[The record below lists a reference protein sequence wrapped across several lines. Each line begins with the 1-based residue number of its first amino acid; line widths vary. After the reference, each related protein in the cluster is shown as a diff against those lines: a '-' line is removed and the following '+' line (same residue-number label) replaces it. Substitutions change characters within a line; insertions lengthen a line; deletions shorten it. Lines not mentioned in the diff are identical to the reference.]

1 MRLSELTSPIHQVPL
16 PCREAKR
23 LDSINWLGSIPFFF
37 VHVVSLGVL
46 ITGATLADVVLC
58 VFLYYLRMFA
68 ITGGYH
74 RYFSHRSYKTG
85 RLFQFFLAL
94 LGTTALQKGPLWW
107 AGHHRAHHR
116 FSDQPNDVHSP
127 RQRGLWWAH
136 LGWILCRRYEPT
148 DWRRVQDFARFPEI
162 RWLNRWHLLPPIAAA
177 GLLFWLG
184 GWHALLWGGFMSTV
198 LLWHGTF
205 TINSLSH
212 VFGSRRYATD
222 DDSRNNLWLAL
233 LTMGEGWHNNHHRYQ
248 SSVKQGFFWWEIDM
262 SYYILKFLSW
272 IGLVWDL
279 RHPPAYLL
287 TAEES
292 GWRDEAR
299 AA

>member
-1 MRLSELTSPIHQVPL
+1 MSTSNAASPVQGSPL
-16 PCREAKR
+16 PSPEGRG

-37 VHVVSLGVL
+37 VHVASLGVL
-46 ITGATLADVVLC
+46 FIGATLADVALC
-58 VFLYYLRMFA
+58 LFLYYLRMFA

-85 RLFQFFLAL
+85 RLFQFLLAL

-107 AGHHRAHHR
+107 ASHHRAHHR
-116 FSDQPNDVHSP
+116 FSDQPGDVHSP
-127 RQRGLWWAH
+127 RQHGLWWAH
-136 LGWILCRRYEPT
+136 VGWILCRRYEPT
-148 DWRRVQDFARFPEI
+148 DWHRIQDFARFPEI
-162 RWLNRWHLLPPIAAA
+162 RWLNRWHLLPPIAAG
-177 GLLFWLG
+177 GLLFLLG

-212 VFGSRRYATD
+212 VFGSRRYATP

-233 LTMGEGWHNNHHRYQ
+233 ITMGEGWHNNHHRYQ
-248 SSVKQGFFWWEIDM
+248 SSVNQGFFWWEIDM
-262 SYYILKFLSW
+262 SYYMLKALAW
-272 IGLVWDL
+272 MGLVWDL
-279 RHPPAYLL
+279 RRPPAYLL
-287 TAEES
+287 AAEES
-292 GWRDEAR
+292 GRRDEAR